1 MKVLHKLN
9 PSSNEMKLQ
18 VSGIFQT
25 DDFNNMFL
33 SIRVCYN
40 KQSLQVHH
48 WNKTILA
55 ILKQFFH
62 CLTIQA
68 QAIAM
73 ISMKNVTILINFSN
87 SVLI

>member
-9 PSSNEMKLQ
+9 PSSNEIKLQ

-25 DDFNNMFL
+25 DDINNMFL

-48 WNKTILA
+48 WNKIILA
-55 ILKQFFH
+55 I
-62 CLTIQA
+62 
-68 QAIAM
+68 
-73 ISMKNVTILINFSN
+73 
-87 SVLI
+87 